1 VRCPRFSRRAQELLR
16 ELSVDYR
23 RFNLSTDHSTG
34 QACYLPLELF
44 DDTNFEA
51 REPHDWVRVGS
62 AHGAFPLAGLTD
74 FLTGFRIVTRTLGF
88 RYVFSALYSM

>member
-1 VRCPRFSRRAQELLR
+1 MIRVESAVATLWMRHLSFPCFVVPSFSRHAQELLR

-62 AHGAFPLAGLTD
+62 AHGAFARSLAD
-74 FLTGFRIVTRTLGF
+74 
-88 RYVFSALYSM
+88 